1 MSNNKPLLA
10 SMTSVVGT
18 VIIAIVILS
27 SVGDTSDMFIN
38 MVFGLDLFMLGV
50 FATLA
55 AQQIAASDYLAT
67 FLHGMNQPTPEVG
80 GNRVNAFEQA
90 QGRYPWES

>member
-1 MSNNKPLLA
+1 MNNKPLLA
-10 SMTSVVGT
+10 STISVVGT

-38 MVFGLDLFMLGV
+38 AIFGLDLFTLGV

-55 AQQIAASDYLAT
+55 AQQIATSDYIFT
-67 FLHGMNQPTPEVG
+67 FLRGMNQPTPEVG
-80 GNRVNAFEQA
+80 GNRVNAFEQT